1 MEGKSFQ
8 RTCRT
13 TTLLI
18 FISTQETEKDGP
30 RVGEGEEE
38 DLARVW
44 TLRIWTPLMGM
55 ELLLLHPSKKSGHL
69 PDPHRG

>member
-18 FISTQETEKDGP
+18 FISTQETEDGP
-30 RVGEGEEE
+30 RVGEEEE
-38 DLARVW
+38 LAMVW

-55 ELLLLHPSKKSGHL
+55 ELLLLHLSKKSGHL

>member
-1 MEGKSFQ
+1 MGGKSFQ
-8 RTCRT
+8 RTWTT

-18 FISTQETEKDGP
+18 VIGTQETEKDGP
-30 RVGEGEEE
+30 RVGEEEE
-38 DLARVW
+38 EVAMVW

>member
-18 FISTQETEKDGP
+18 FISTQETEKDGLG
-30 RVGEGEEE
+30 VGEEE
-38 DLARVW
+38 EGLAVVW
-44 TLRIWTPLMGM
+44 ILRIWTPLMGM
-55 ELLLLHPSKKSGHL
+55 ELLLLLHPSKKSGHL

>member
-30 RVGEGEEE
+30 RVGEEEE
-38 DLARVW
+38 LEMVW

-55 ELLLLHPSKKSGHL
+55 ELLLLHSSKKSGHL

>member
-1 MEGKSFQ
+1 MEGKSFE

-30 RVGEGEEE
+30 RVGEEEE
-38 DLARVW
+38 LEMVW